1 MSAQAQ
7 ANFKSR
13 KIKLSTQIKGR
24 RAVRPNACNLISDLL
39 LYIKGSVLEAGEKEL
54 SFSRLS
60 CSALPSSFSQM
71 CLIKNDL
78 YRPTYSPFLLRW
90 GGKTTLGAE
99 WLDLWLLFFLFP
111 SWVRCELCVGSVPQ
125 CQRVPLYAFHL
136 AELIPWHHSMLW
148 DWLESYNT
156 ACGETQL
163 NCNKNRCGF

>member
-99 WLDLWLLFFLFP
+99 WLDLWLFFFVPKLSLLWIVCWKRSPVPAGSALCLSSRWTDPMTSFNA
-111 SWVRCELCVGSVPQ
+111 VGLVGEL
-125 CQRVPLYAFHL
+125 
-136 AELIPWHHSMLW
+136 
-148 DWLESYNT
+148 
-156 ACGETQL
+156 
-163 NCNKNRCGF
+163 